1 MYKQEYDYQYRHSNL
16 LLGKKASSSQI
27 SLVSSIY
34 QFVHLNWEKGEEAAV
49 TSNGHSGERRCSSS
63 HTSGKE
69 ASLRWWQSFA
79 VGGNGH
85 QECKRSCSVLLPF
98 VILPAAQ
105 SQFPVASST
114 HD

>member
-1 MYKQEYDYQYRHSNL
+1 MYKQEYDYQYRHSSL

-34 QFVHLNWEKGEEAAV
+34 QFVHLNREKGEEAAV

-69 ASLRWWQSFA
+69 ASLRRWQSFA
-79 VGGNGH
+79 VGGHVG
-85 QECKRSCSVLLPF
+85 ER
-98 VILPAAQ
+98 
-105 SQFPVASST
+105 
-114 HD
+114 